1 MERGFFLSIFL
12 KSLYIYSKIKKEQHK
27 LSKVPLFISVISLI
41 HC

>member
-1 MERGFFLSIFL
+1 MERGFFLSIFK

-27 LSKVPLFISVISLI
+27 LSKVPLFISMISLI